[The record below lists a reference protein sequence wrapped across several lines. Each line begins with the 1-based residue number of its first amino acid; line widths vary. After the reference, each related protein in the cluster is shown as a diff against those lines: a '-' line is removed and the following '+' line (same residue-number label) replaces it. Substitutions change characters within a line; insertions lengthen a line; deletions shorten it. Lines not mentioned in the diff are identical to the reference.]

1 MKRIQN
7 MKQEIYLTG
16 INHRTAQVSIRECFA
31 ISKEN
36 HYQNIFFQQDRKVDE
51 VIILSTC
58 NRVEILA
65 VADRDESIHPYLLEQ
80 WTKLC
85 GQPSNIL
92 PQYTYNYSGE
102 QAVRHLFTVAS
113 SLDSMILGE
122 PQILGQLKA
131 AYRDA
136 VQNKTT
142 GTILNRLVHKAFS
155 VAKRVR
161 TETDI
166 ASSAVSISYAAV
178 ELAKK
183 IFGNLEHLQAMLI
196 GAGEMA
202 ELAATHLLSA
212 GVQNILIANR
222 TFANAE
228 ELAEKLKGQAVRFE
242 NLSECLDTVDIIISS
257 TGASTTILEA
267 PMIQKVMRR
276 RKNRPMFLID
286 IAVPRDIDPAVNSL
300 DNVYLYDIDDLK
312 DVVQENMQTRQDAAL
327 QAQKIVA
334 EETEKFLLWQQGLDI
349 KPTIVNLLEKAE
361 ELAYRE
367 IKKSSKQILTCQDE
381 NEIQTVLETLAL
393 SIARKIC
400 LEPVEFMKRKNLSG
414 QGQEATGLIRR
425 IFNLS
430 EDEITPRIHTHRK

>member
-430 EDEITPRIHTHRK
+430 EDEITPHIHTHRK

>member
-58 NRVEILA
+58 NRVEILV

-430 EDEITPRIHTHRK
+430 EDEITPHIHTHRK

>member
-1 MKRIQN
+1 

-430 EDEITPRIHTHRK
+430 EDEITPHIHTHRK

>member
-7 MKQEIYLTG
+7 IKQEIYLTG

-58 NRVEILA
+58 NRVEILV

-430 EDEITPRIHTHRK
+430 EDEITPHIHTHRK

>member
-1 MKRIQN
+1 

-16 INHRTAQVSIRECFA
+16 LNHRTAQVSIRECFA
-31 ISKEN
+31 LSDEN
-36 HYQNIFFQQDRKVDE
+36 PYAQNFFHSGSPIQE
-51 VIILSTC
+51 ILILSTC

-65 VADRDESIHPYLLEQ
+65 VGNKDEQVGAYLLEQ

-92 PQYTYNYSGE
+92 PQYAYNYSGE

-202 ELAATHLLSA
+202 ELAATHLLNA
-212 GVQNILIANR
+212 GVQQILVANR
-222 TFANAE
+222 TFSNGE
-228 ELAEKLKGQAVRFE
+228 ELAEKLNGQAVKFE
-242 NLSECLDTVDIIISS
+242 NLSECLDSVDIIISS

-267 PMIQKVMRR
+267 QTIQKVMRR
-276 RKNRPMFLID
+276 RKNKPMFFID
-286 IAVPRDIDPAVNSL
+286 IAVPRDIDPSVNLL

-327 QAQKIVA
+327 QAQKIVD
-334 EETEKFLLWQQGLDI
+334 EETEKFQLWQQGLDI

-381 NEIQTVLETLAL
+381 NEVQAVLETLAL

-400 LEPVEFMKRKNLSG
+400 LEPVDFLKRKNKNG

>member
-1 MKRIQN
+1 

>member
-1 MKRIQN
+1 

-58 NRVEILA
+58 NRVEILV

-430 EDEITPRIHTHRK
+430 EDEITPHIHTHRK